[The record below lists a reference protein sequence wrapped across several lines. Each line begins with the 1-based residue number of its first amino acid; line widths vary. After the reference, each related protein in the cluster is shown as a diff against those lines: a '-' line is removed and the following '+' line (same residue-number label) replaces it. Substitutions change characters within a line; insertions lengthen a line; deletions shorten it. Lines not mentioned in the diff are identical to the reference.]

1 MESQSGTLQ
10 SPFSSA
16 GARRQGSALRF
27 SPTAVRRSCAVS
39 HAKLKMSCGGSALS
53 MEWRHASPMTGSSCP
68 LRRRRP
74 GRSETGVRIDREGW
88 NGLETVTPVTLA
100 LTHRQGGTVL
110 DRLLGQ
116 VRPARGNVNVCVHYL
131 SPRVHPRNSMV
142 SRQCRYAQ
150 FLERSYLRCSAFR
163 WIKCTTLGPFHP
175 GSPPGAS
182 CGRLSGL

>member
-53 MEWRHASPMTGSSCP
+53 MECRRAAPVTGSSCP

-74 GRSETGVRIDREGW
+74 GRSESGVRIDREGW

-116 VRPARGNVNVCVHYL
+116 VRPARGNVNVCVHDRISL
-131 SPRVHPRNSMV
+131 PASIQETQWSASNVVMRNS
-142 SRQCRYAQ
+142 
-150 FLERSYLRCSAFR
+150 
-163 WIKCTTLGPFHP
+163 
-175 GSPPGAS
+175 
-182 CGRLSGL
+182 LSDLPSMLCFSLD